1 MRAAQSQAPGSQPAL
16 AELCQLH
23 WSPLCMFACLRG
35 VLRKEVGC
43 NVSDRDEIDDEIH
56 ALCSALIASG
66 GSLDP

>member
-1 MRAAQSQAPGSQPAL
+1 
-16 AELCQLH
+16 
-23 WSPLCMFACLRG
+23 MFAWLRG